1 MAYKNFVPE
10 FWAEKIEKENEKLLV
25 LAPLT
30 NRNWEGQLLEK
41 GDAVNILGLAKP
53 TIGDYDGGDIAEA
66 ETLEDTAVK
75 LTIDK
80 AKYFNVI
87 VDDIDKRQAQQ
98 SMMEDILN
106 ECNESM
112 ADTEDA
118 DIGAIMADGAGITI
132 DIEELTQE
140 NARKFLQEGK
150 TKLLKNGVKNSSTI
164 CAAVTPEFLE
174 RIEQAVEKLDTDNTS
189 VVTNG
194 FVGKTSGVEIY
205 VSNNLPLDAD
215 GNDQCFLFT
224 KRAVAHAKQ
233 VAKVE
238 AYRPQGKFCDA
249 VKGLS
254 LYGSKVVRPKELV
267 KFKIEDYA

>member
-10 FWAEKIEKENEKLLV
+10 FWAEKIEHENEKLLV

-75 LTIDK
+75 LTIYK
-80 AKYFNVI
+80 AKYFNVV

-98 SMMEDILN
+98 SMMEDILH

-112 ADTEDA
+112 ADTEDT
-118 DIGAIMADGAGITI
+118 DIGEIMKEGAGMTI
-132 DIEELTQE
+132 EIDSLTSD
-140 NARKFLQEGK
+140 NVRKYLQEGK
-150 TKLLKNGVKNSSTI
+150 TKLLKNGVKNSAVI
-164 CAAVTPEFLE
+164 CAAITPEFLE
-174 RIEQAVEKLDTDNTS
+174 KIEQAVEKLDTDNS
-189 VVTNG
+189 ELVTNG
-194 FVGKTSGVEIY
+194 YVGKTAGVELY
-205 VSNNLPLDAD
+205 VSNNLPTED
-215 GNDQCFLFT
+215 GNELCFLFT

-267 KFKIEDYA
+267 KFSIEDYD

>member
-1 MAYKNFVPE
+1 MAYKNFIPE
-10 FWAEKIEKENEKLLV
+10 FWAEKIQVENEKLLV

-41 GDAVNILGLAKP
+41 GDAVNILGLARP

-98 SMMEDILN
+98 SMMEDILH

-118 DIGAIMADGAGITI
+118 DIGAIMKDGAGATI
-132 DIEELTQE
+132 EISSLTAE
-140 NARKFLQEGK
+140 NARKYLQEAK
-150 TKLLKNGVKNSSTI
+150 TKLLKNGVKNSSVI

-174 RIEQAVEKLDTDNTS
+174 KIEQAVEKLDTDNTG
-189 VVTNG
+189 VVANG

-205 VSNNLPLDAD
+205 VSNNLPTDD
-215 GNDQCFLFT
+215 GDDLCFLFT

-267 KFKIEDYA
+267 KFKITAYA